1 MSEITDVKSTLK
13 KAISVLEETTAIN
26 NDSLPKILENPNT
39 LLSQIAIFEEKR
51 TANLN
56 TIEANKDEINTL
68 KNKIAQNE
76 RDIAKLEEQNEESNR
91 EKQLLLEKIQS
102 AQNELTDTQ
111 EKIKA
116 KKEDLDLKT
125 ARLNELDDTVHNTI
139 KEVGKF
145 DEKLTNLEMQLRD
158 ELEKKENYISSFGT
172 RVAAIKALI
181 KFGYIKT
188 QQLTLI
194 KGLLPGSTVD
204 LKSLCVGLDI
214 PEGKAKQILRD
225 MVNQN
230 GPIELDEGAG
240 TVTLKEEVGF

>member
-1 MSEITDVKSTLK
+1 MSEITDVKSFLK
-13 KAISVLEETTAIN
+13 KAISVIEEISALN

-39 LLSQIAIFEEKR
+39 LLEQVASYEEKR
-51 TANLN
+51 TTNLN
-56 TIEANKDEINTL
+56 TIETNKDEINSL
-68 KNKIAQNE
+68 KNKISQNE

-91 EKQLLLEKIQS
+91 EKNLLLEKIQQ
-102 AQNELTDTQ
+102 AQTELTETQ

-116 KKEDLDLKT
+116 KKEELEIKT

-145 DEKLTNLEMQLRD
+145 DEKLKNLEIQLRE

-194 KGLLPGSTVD
+194 KGLLPESSVD
-204 LKSLCVGLDI
+204 LKSLCIGLDI

-225 MVNQN
+225 IVAQN
-230 GPIELDEGAG
+230 GPIEFDEGKG